1 MANSIAATNG
11 PTIDS
16 VLGECA
22 AALQQVAGYR
32 LPATLDRRLL
42 WLSENKESLTPQER
56 EELLALVDLAEERTV
71 EKLRARVVLKQ
82 LAELLPQLHTTR
94 ARL

>member
-16 VLGECA
+16 VLNECA
-22 AALQQVAGYR
+22 AALQQVAAHR
-32 LPATLDRRLL
+32 QPPALDRRLL
-42 WLSENKESLTPQER
+42 WFSENKESLTQQER

-82 LAELLPQLHTTR
+82 LAELLPHLHTTQ
-94 ARL
+94 A